1 MSRNAHASNKN
12 VKEFSFK
19 GSKEEFDKA
28 GGNLMKMKSQG
39 GGKTLQ
45 EMFAGGAEKLSETPE
60 GMWQT
65 ITGNIQSG
73 LQDAGFKILESLK
86 PVLKSL
92 IPVSERLGPAIA
104 QFADK
109 IIAVGGFLGTHLKPV
124 AQAVGT
130 ALQEIWVASEPLR
143 QVLGEVASI
152 AFPALSSILSEVLV
166 PAISYLAQV
175 VLPVLADFVR
185 DEVVPV
191 LKILAGWIKDELI
204 PGIKE
209 SAKWFKDHLAPAI
222 QTVYKWFNDNLTPAI
237 ETVYGWFQK
246 LAGAL
251 SSALEAVQ
259 NFGGSIRDAIGSVG
273 SAIGGLFSAGDNSSG
288 GSYRDGTISSHK
300 TGLQRVPH
308 DGFIAELHKNEAVV
322 PAISN
327 PYNRGNRLPAMGGM
341 VKLAGVPAGG
351 GTTNNNYNTFN
362 ITVTGN
368 ETDSQ
373 IDVMITKLKQKLA
386 NM

>member
-1 MSRNAHASNKN
+1 MQMGEFERL
-12 VKEFSFK
+12 KEFSFR
-19 GSKEEFDKA
+19 GSKESFDAA
-28 GGNLMKMKSQG
+28 GGDLTKVKDAG
-39 GGKTLQ
+39 TGKTIQ
-45 EMFAGGAEKLSETPE
+45 EMFGGGASKLAQTPT

-86 PVLKSL
+86 PALESL

-104 QFADK
+104 QFTDK
-109 IIAVGGFLGTHLKPV
+109 IIAVGGFLGTYLQPV
-124 AQAVGT
+124 AQSVGT
-130 ALQEIWVASEPLR
+130 ALQSIWTASEPLR
-143 QVLGEVASI
+143 QMLGEVATI
-152 AFPALSSILSEVLV
+152 ALPAVSGMLSEVLV
-166 PAISYLAQV
+166 PAIAFLAQV
-175 VLPVLADFVR
+175 VLPLLSNFIR
-185 DEVVPV
+185 DEVLPV
-191 LKILAGWIKDELI
+191 VKILAAWIRDELI
-204 PGIKE
+204 PGIKQ
-209 SAKWFKDHLAPAI
+209 SAKWLNDHLVPAI
-222 QTVYKWFNDNLTPAI
+222 KAVYKWFNDNLTPAI
-237 ETVYGWFQK
+237 QTVYDWFQK
-246 LAGAL
+246 LAGGL

-259 NFGGSIRDAIGSVG
+259 NFGGSIRNAIGSVS
-273 SAIGGLFSAGDNSSG
+273 SAIGGLFSAGDSGAG

-362 ITVTGN
+362 IAITGS
-368 ETDSQ
+368 ETDDQ

>member
-1 MSRNAHASNKN
+1 MQMGEFERL
-12 VKEFSFK
+12 KEFSFR
-19 GSKEEFDKA
+19 GSKESFDAA
-28 GGNLMKMKSQG
+28 GGDLTKVKDAG
-39 GGKTLQ
+39 TGKTIQ
-45 EMFAGGAEKLSETPE
+45 EMFGGGASKLAQTPT

-86 PVLKSL
+86 PALESL

-104 QFADK
+104 QFTDK
-109 IIAVGGFLGTHLKPV
+109 IIAVGGFLGTYLQPV
-124 AQAVGT
+124 AQSLGT
-130 ALQEIWVASEPLR
+130 AFQNIWIASEPLR
-143 QVLGEVASI
+143 QVLGEVATI
-152 AFPALSSILSEVLV
+152 ALPAVSSMLSEVLV
-166 PAISYLAQV
+166 PAIAFLAQV
-175 VLPVLADFVR
+175 VLPLLSNFIR
-185 DEVVPV
+185 DEVLPV
-191 LKILAGWIKDELI
+191 VKILAAWIRDELI
-204 PGIKE
+204 PGIKQ
-209 SAKWFKDHLAPAI
+209 SAKWLNDHLVPAI
-222 QTVYKWFNDNLTPAI
+222 KAVYKWFNDNLTPAI
-237 ETVYGWFQK
+237 QTVYDWFQK
-246 LAGAL
+246 LAGGL

-259 NFGGSIRDAIGSVG
+259 NFGGSIRNAIGSVS
-273 SAIGGLFSAGDNSSG
+273 SAIGGLFSAGDNGAG

-351 GTTNNNYNTFN
+351 GATNNNYNTFN

>member
-19 GSKEEFDKA
+19 GSMEAFDAA
-28 GGNLMKMKSQG
+28 GGDLTKVKDAG
-39 GGKTLQ
+39 TGKTIQ
-45 EMFAGGAEKLSETPE
+45 EMFGGGAEKLSETPT

-86 PVLKSL
+86 PALESL

-109 IIAVGGFLGTHLKPV
+109 IIAVGGFLGTHLQPV

-143 QVLGEVASI
+143 QVLGEVATI
-152 AFPALSSILSEVLV
+152 AFPAVSSVLSEVLV

-175 VLPVLADFVR
+175 VLPILADFVR

-191 LKILAGWIKDELI
+191 LKILAGWIRDELI
-204 PGIKE
+204 PGIKQ
-209 SAKWFKDHLAPAI
+209 SAKWFNDHLVPAI
-222 QTVYKWFNDNLTPAI
+222 KAVWKWFDNHLSPSI
-237 ETVYGWFQK
+237 QKVYDWFQR

-251 SSALEAVQ
+251 SSALDAVQ

-273 SAIGGLFSAGDNSSG
+273 SAIGGLFSGGGNSAG
-288 GSYRDGTISSHK
+288 GSYRDGTISSHR

-341 VKLAGVPAGG
+341 VKLAGVPASG

-368 ETDSQ
+368 ETDDQ

>member
-28 GGNLMKMKSQG
+28 GGDLMKMKSVG
-39 GGKTLQ
+39 SSKTLK
-45 EMFAGGAEKLSETPE
+45 EMFGGGAEKLSKTPT

-86 PVLKSL
+86 PALRKL
-92 IPVSERLGPAIA
+92 IPVSERLGLAIA
-104 QFADK
+104 GFGDK
-109 IIAVGGFLGTHLKPV
+109 VIEVGIAMGTYFKPIVNSIGSALK
-124 AQAVGT
+124 T
-130 ALQEIWVASEPLR
+130 LWEKSEPLR
-143 QVLGEVASI
+143 EVLGDLGEIVLPLLSEIFTEAVI
-152 AFPALSSILSEVLV
+152 PAITTLGMVVLPALTGFIKSYVIPVMQILAKWIKEDLIPAIKSVYEWMQKYLV
-166 PAISYLAQV
+166 PAI
-175 VLPVLADFVR
+175 
-185 DEVVPV
+185 
-191 LKILAGWIKDELI
+191 
-204 PGIKE
+204 E
-209 SAKWFKDHLAPAI
+209 SAWKWFSEKLVPAVKSAYEWLDSFAKKV
-222 QTVYKWFNDNLTPAI
+222 QDAVGAI
-237 ETVYGWFQK
+237 GRFI
-246 LAGAL
+246 
-251 SSALEAVQ
+251 
-259 NFGGSIRDAIGSVG
+259 GGIGDAIGGFFGGIAEPSHG
-273 SAIGGLFSAGDNSSG
+273 SYTPSAGQFA
-288 GSYRDGTISSHK
+288 

-322 PAISN
+322 PAVSN
-327 PYNRGNRLPAMGGM
+327 PYNQGNRLPAMGGM

-368 ETDSQ
+368 ETDDQ
-373 IDVMITKLKQKLA
+373 IDVMITKLKRKLA